1 MLVENGNETFDIK
14 NCMAEEQN
22 NYYSE
27 TLEIHIVCERVMQFK
42 KAAQTKKRA
51 FSFTFL
57 KMFARN

>member
-1 MLVENGNETFDIK
+1 MLVENGNETFDLK
-14 NCMAEEQN
+14 KCMAEEQN

-27 TLEIHIVCERVMQFK
+27 TLEIHIVCWRK
-42 KAAQTKKRA
+42 LCNSRTKKIA